1 MPSVV
6 RDYWDIS
13 PLAAVGVVILMC
25 CVLCKWEGWMK
36 TAGYVVG
43 GALLIIGIGVYFSS
57 L

>member
-6 RDYWDIS
+6 RDYWNIS

-36 TAGYVVG
+36 TAGYAVG
-43 GALLIIGIGVYFSS
+43 GALLLIGIADFLGA

>member
-43 GALLIIGIGVYFSS
+43 GALLLIGIGVYLSS